1 MCDLG
6 YTSVSLV
13 TGHHESMFIT
23 SLAESLSVSND
34 TGHRTVNSG
43 LCSGSVRAVSLF
55 STLPLQLSERDH
67 VQMTSA
73 RYKARI

>member
-13 TGHHESMFIT
+13 TGHHESMFTT
-23 SLAESLSVSND
+23 SLADSLSVSND
-34 TGHRTVNSG
+34 TGHRTVNRG
-43 LCSGSVRAVSLF
+43 LCSGSVRAVSWF
-55 STLPLQLSERDH
+55 STLPLQLSERDR
-67 VQMTSA
+67 VQVTSA